1 MSIAKWID
9 HTLLK
14 VDSRYEDITHLCQEA
29 IDLGAYAVCVNP
41 YWVATVHEYLD
52 GTGINTCSVVGFPLG
67 ATYPAVKLQEAELTL
82 AHGAEEIDMVMN
94 VGLFKSGDYQR
105 VLAEVRDLSTL
116 VHGIDSSYLVKVIV
130 ESAVLSVDEKK
141 RVGALVAD
149 SGADFLKTATGFV
162 GNDRLVEDVKFFLD
176 VLPQGFKVKAAG
188 GIREYKVAR
197 QLIDL
202 GVSRI
207 GASATRKIVEEERA
221 AGSTVQ
227 IVP

>member
-1 MSIAKWID
+1 
-9 HTLLK
+9 
-14 VDSRYEDITHLCQEA
+14 
-29 IDLGAYAVCVNP
+29 
-41 YWVATVHEYLD
+41 VATVHEYLK
-52 GTGINTCSVVGFPLG
+52 GTGIKTCSVVGFPLG
-67 ATYPAVKLQEAELTL
+67 STYPSVKLQEAEIAL

-105 VLAEVRDLSTL
+105 VFSEVRDLSTL

-149 SGADFLKTATGFV
+149 SGADFLKTSTGFV
-162 GNDRLVEDVKFFLD
+162 GNDHLVEDVKFFLN
-176 VLPQGFKVKAAG
+176 VLPKGFKVKAAG
-188 GIREYKVAR
+188 GIREYKVAK

-207 GASATRKIVEEERA
+207 GASSTRKIVEEERA
-221 AGSTVQ
+221 ADRTVH
-227 IVP
+227 IIP